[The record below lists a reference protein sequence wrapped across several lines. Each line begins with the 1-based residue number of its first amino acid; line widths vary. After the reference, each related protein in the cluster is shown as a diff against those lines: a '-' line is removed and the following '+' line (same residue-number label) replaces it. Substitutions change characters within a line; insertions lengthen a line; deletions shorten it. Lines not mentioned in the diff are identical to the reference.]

1 MKLKSVLFAASFLAA
16 GTSFGQD
23 VQETFNGTRILNGH
37 SIETIKAR
45 VLQFRIEHRF
55 GDLAGANGGLNNFF
69 GFDQAA
75 DIRFAFEYGI
85 TDDLMIGLGRNKGTG
100 APYNALLDGFVKY
113 RILHQN
119 KEKKMPISLAV
130 LGASTMSY
138 AKAQED
144 INLVQSYPEFVH
156 RFAYTAQ
163 VNIAR
168 KFGDRLSLAIMPTY
182 VHRNYVAADDVNGLF
197 SLGAAINYKF
207 TKGLG
212 IIAEY
217 YPTFQDASLR
227 TELSNSLS
235 FGFEWT
241 TNGHNFK
248 VVCTNS
254 RGFTESQFIPYT
266 YSRWID
272 QDENGKNVVGQF
284 RLGFSISRN
293 FNL

>member
-1 MKLKSVLFAASFLAA
+1 MKLATFLLVVGSMVSGGAI
-16 GTSFGQD
+16 GQD

-37 SIETIKAR
+37 STETIKAR

-55 GDLAGANGGLNNFF
+55 GDLAGANGGLDNFF

-85 TDDLMIGLGRNKGTG
+85 TDNLMVGLGRIKGTG
-100 APYNALLDGFVKY
+100 APYSALLDGFVKY
-113 RILHQN
+113 RALHQD
-119 KEKKMPISLAV
+119 KKKGIPVSLAV
-130 LGASTMSY
+130 LGTSTMSY

-144 INLVQSYPEFVH
+144 IALVSSYPEFAH
-156 RFAYTAQ
+156 RFAYSAQ
-163 VNIAR
+163 INIAR
-168 KFGDRLSLAIMPTY
+168 KFGPHLSLAIMPTY
-182 VHRNYVAADDVNGLF
+182 VHRNLVGVDDVNGLF
-197 SLGAAINYKF
+197 ALGAAINYKF

-212 IIAEY
+212 LIAEW
-217 YPTFQDASLR
+217 YPTFHDSALR
-227 TELSNSLS
+227 TELSSSLS
-235 FGFEWT
+235 GGVEWT

-248 VVCTNS
+248 VVVTNS
-254 RGFTESQFIPYT
+254 RGFGETQFIPYT

-272 QDENGKNVVGQF
+272 EDANGQNVVGQF

>member
-1 MKLKSVLFAASFLAA
+1 MKLTGLLIVASVFVTGF
-16 GTSFGQD
+16 SFGQD

-37 SIETIKAR
+37 STETIKAR

-55 GDLAGANGGLNNFF
+55 GDLAGANGGLDNFF

-85 TDDLMIGLGRNKGTG
+85 TDNLMVGLGRIKGTG
-100 APYNALLDGFVKY
+100 RPYNALLDGFVKY
-113 RILHQN
+113 RILRQN
-119 KEKKMPISLAV
+119 KEKKIPVNLAV
-130 LGASTMSY
+130 LGTSTMSY
-138 AKAQED
+138 AKAAED
-144 INLVQSYPEFVH
+144 INLVQHYPEFTH
-156 RFAYTAQ
+156 RLAYSAQ
-163 VNIAR
+163 VNISR
-168 KFGDRLSLAIMPTY
+168 KFGEHLSLAIMPTY

-197 SLGAAINYKF
+197 ALGAAFNYKF

-217 YPTFQDASLR
+217 YPTFHDSSVR

-235 FGFEWT
+235 AGIEWV

-254 RGFTESQFIPYT
+254 RGFSETQFIPYT

-272 QDENGKNVVGQF
+272 EDPQGNTVVGQF
-284 RLGFSISRN
+284 RLGFSITRN

>member
-1 MKLKSVLFAASFLAA
+1 MKLAGLLFVASTFVTTL
-16 GTSFGQD
+16 SFGQD

-45 VLQFRIEHRF
+45 ILQFRIEHRF

-85 TDDLMIGLGRNKGTG
+85 TDDLMIGFGRNKGTG

-113 RILHQN
+113 RVLHQN
-119 KEKKMPISLAV
+119 KEKGMPISLAV
-130 LGASTMSY
+130 LGTSTMSY

-144 INLVQSYPEFVH
+144 IALVQHYPEFSH
-156 RFAYTAQ
+156 RLAYSAQ

-168 KFGDRLSLAIMPTY
+168 KFGDHLSIALMPTY
-182 VHRNYVAADDVNGLF
+182 VHRNYVLADDVNSLF
-197 SLGAAINYKF
+197 ALGMAFNYKF
-207 TKGLG
+207 TKGFG

-217 YPTFQDASLR
+217 YPTFHDSSLR

-235 FGFEWT
+235 AGIEWT

-266 YSRWID
+266 YSRWVD
-272 QDENGKNVVGQF
+272 QDAEGGNVVGQF